1 MKNRPLVLGIAYSI
15 LVIIFKLSIVLG
27 GYGLTRFGFFF
38 SHIVSVAAI
47 APFLFFT
54 IQFTK
59 TDNGGFIGGKEAV
72 KTGLK
77 MLVIAA
83 IITSAYNY
91 IEFIWKWKDLSIE
104 YYNSQTYKNFLATK
118 PSVKPEEY
126 PKYIASATTELSV
139 FKAVTG
145 KLFILFFFS
154 ISTVFITSVF
164 LRKSK

>member
-27 GYGLTRFGFFF
+27 GYGLSKFGFFF

-47 APFLFFT
+47 TPFIFFA
-54 IQFTK
+54 IQLTK
-59 TDNGGFIGGKEAV
+59 ADNGGFIGGKEAI

-77 MLVIAA
+77 MLVVAA

-91 IEFIWKWKDLSIE
+91 IEFVWKWKDLSIE
-104 YYNSQTYKNFLATK
+104 YYNSETYKNFLATK
-118 PSVKPEEY
+118 PSIKPDDY

-139 FKAVTG
+139 FKTVTG

-154 ISTVFITSVF
+154 ISVSFISAVF
-164 LRKSK
+164 LRKAK